1 MMPAFNPFARCWL
14 ALLTALLLAGAA
26 RPAAAQFDHQYSAWN
41 SLLGQ
46 HVRWLPEN
54 RGASQVDYAGFRRD
68 RASLQQVLASLSA
81 VTPAQFSG
89 WSGPQQKAFLIN
101 AYNAFT
107 VELILSGPTSLRSIK
122 DLGSLLQSP
131 WKKPFFRLLGEQR
144 HLDWIEHER
153 LRPEHRDWRI
163 HFAVNCASIGCP
175 ALRDEAYVAGRLD
188 AQLDDQTRRF
198 LADRTRNRVRDG
210 RLEVSSIFKWYRE
223 DFERGDLGL
232 KRLQDLFAQHAELLV
247 DDPALRAQVKS
258 GALPIDFLAYDWLLN
273 DRQR

>member
-1 MMPAFNPFARCWL
+1 MMQRFRHFGRCWL

-26 RPAAAQFDHQYSAWN
+26 RPAAAQFDHQYTAWN
-41 SLLGQ
+41 ALLGQ
-46 HVRWLPEN
+46 HVRWLPDN
-54 RGASQVDYAGFRRD
+54 RGASQVDYAALRRD
-68 RASLQQVLASLSA
+68 RAALQQVLAGFSA
-81 VTPAQFSG
+81 VTPTQFSG
-89 WSGPQQKAFLIN
+89 FSAPQQKAFLIN

-107 VELILSGPTSLRSIK
+107 VELILGGPANLRSIK

-131 WKKPFFRLLGEQR
+131 WKKPFFRLLGEQH

-153 LRPEHRDWRI
+153 LRPEHHDPRI

-175 ALRDEAYVAGRLD
+175 ALRDEAYVASRLD

-198 LADRTRNRVRDG
+198 LADRSRNRVRDG

-232 KRLQDLFAQHAELLV
+232 KRLPDLFARHADLLA
-247 DDPALRAQVKS
+247 DDPALRAQLKA
-258 GALPIDFLAYDWLLN
+258 GTLPIDFLAYDWSLN
-273 DRQR
+273 DMQR